1 MARSKPAVTI
11 ELRKGP
17 RSRVI
22 VHISFPFEPLFEPL
36 RALHLSS
43 TMLFSAA
50 FQGKEKIGAIENTN
64 YPIIEKIYGIKNKRI
79 ISDLVVRSAHFS
91 PLPGQ
96 ESRSRSQKRPGA
108 NLPGSLP
115 LHFRKETRGKRDR
128 RAETAEVRHRKRWI
142 TAFLGEAHDFLPGQG
157 TLER

>member
-64 YPIIEKIYGIKNKRI
+64 YPIIEKIYGIKNKKI
-79 ISDLVVRSAHFS
+79 VSKLVEKKIGLLSEKAGFRRF
-91 PLPGQ
+91 
-96 ESRSRSQKRPGA
+96 RPGGA
-108 NLPGSLP
+108 LPPRL
-115 LHFRKETRGKRDR
+115 L
-128 RAETAEVRHRKRWI
+128 AETKRGEPGRFLPTLFVFGACFLARATRKRV
-142 TAFLGEAHDFLPGQG
+142 
-157 TLER
+157 